1 MLVFRYLISE
11 VFKSQLSIFLVLMTI
26 FTSQKF
32 VRVLAD
38 ASEGNIPS
46 QVVAS
51 VILLNLPQLTGLILP
66 LSVFLGI
73 LLAYGRLYADSEMTI
88 FHACGV
94 SEWYVTRITLIFTTI
109 MAILTAFVTLY
120 FSPMAAE
127 YEYQVTEQA
136 EAKSGLSS
144 IIAGRFQETGNGK
157 SVIFVEGINS
167 DNTQLQKVF
176 VAQMPSREEQ
186 NPDKLEAT
194 IVYAHSGTVKEEAG
208 GAQKLVLS
216 AGRRYEG
223 QVDQPAYEIVEFGQ
237 YEIQITEQEVERKRR
252 KLSAYPTM
260 ALIGDDHHD
269 AAAEL
274 HWRIAIP
281 VAVLLLTF
289 IAVPMSAVKPRQGK
303 FAKML
308 PALGIYLSYFV
319 LLIIGKSAIDDGK
332 IPSSI
337 GLWWVHLTA
346 LFVGAFL
353 ILKGRPIGGR
363 FRQTWLGIKH

>member
-1 MLVFRYLISE
+1 MLIFRYLIAE

-26 FTSQKF
+26 FTSHKF
-32 VRVLAD
+32 VRILAD
-38 ASEGNIPS
+38 ASEGDIPS

-51 VILLNLPQLTGLILP
+51 VILLSLPQLTGLILP

-94 SEWYVTRITLIFTTI
+94 SEWYVTRVTLVFTTI
-109 MAILTAFVTLY
+109 MALITAAVTLY

-136 EAKSGLSS
+136 EAKSGLSA
-144 IIAGRFQETGNGK
+144 IIAGRFQETGNAK
-157 SVIFVEGINS
+157 SVIFVEGVNS

-176 VAQMPSREEQ
+176 VAQMPTRTEQSEE
-186 NPDKLEAT
+186 NDKAT
-194 IVYAHSGTVKEEAG
+194 IVYAESGTVEEEQT

-216 AGRRYEG
+216 SGKRYQGE
-223 QVDQPAYEIVEFGQ
+223 VDQPAYEVVEFGQ
-237 YEIQITEQEVERKRR
+237 YEIQIREQEVERKRR
-252 KLSAYPTM
+252 KLSAHPTM
-260 ALIGDDHHD
+260 KLIGDEHLD

-281 VAVLLLTF
+281 IAVFILTF
-289 IAVPMSAVKPRQGK
+289 IAVPMSAVQPRQGK

-308 PALGIYLSYFV
+308 PALGIYLSYFILMIV
-319 LLIIGKSAIDDGK
+319 GKSAIDDGK
-332 IPSSI
+332 VPPSI
-337 GLWWVHLTA
+337 GLWWVHITA
-346 LFVGAFL
+346 LFVGSFL
-353 ILKGRPIGGR
+353 ILKGRPIGSR
-363 FRQTWLGIKH
+363 FRATWLGIRK